1 MSQSNGQLS
10 PSAKRVRVEED
21 DRLLPQSSNESSQ
34 FDSSCDFDNNSM
46 TRSHSPDQ
54 DMPLKLVKREDDEDV
69 QKSRPDDDEG
79 DSYEEN
85 TANGD
90 DFGDDEDD
98 DSEEEG
104 LVNHCQQDLS
114 QEQQQSLLSLMPEL
128 LAGSVSAGLSS
139 LVLPSLLSRLQV
151 ILYSL
156 HTLFRHLYV
165 SSLVTNNTIFVSVN
179 RTPRLTRTPI
189 TCSAMITME

>member
-1 MSQSNGQLS
+1 MSESNGQLS
-10 PSAKRVRVEED
+10 PSAKRIRLEED
-21 DRLLPQSSNESSQ
+21 DRLLLQSSNESSQ
-34 FDSSCDFDNNSM
+34 FDSSCDFDSNSM

-54 DMPLKLVKREDDEDV
+54 DMPLKLVKREDNEDV
-69 QKSRPDDDEG
+69 EKSKPDDDEG
-79 DSYEEN
+79 DEYEEN

-98 DSEEEG
+98 EEEEEG
-104 LVNHCQQDLS
+104 SLVNHCQQELS

-151 ILYSL
+151 IVHSSFLPPPL
-156 HTLFRHLYV
+156 HTFQVR
-165 SSLVTNNTIFVSVN
+165 
-179 RTPRLTRTPI
+179 
-189 TCSAMITME
+189 